1 MVRNKVGENML
12 VLGLTGNIG
21 CGKSS
26 VSTIFMENNIKVVDA
41 DIVARQIFDD
51 KNLLN
56 EVFSTF
62 GESIKNQDGSL
73 NRRALG
79 NIVFNDDEKLILL
92 NNLTHPKIK
101 QKILSKVEEYKNQ
114 GEKIVVIDAALLIED
129 DYIPYIQ
136 KLILITCRKEI
147 QINRII
153 ARDNCTK
160 EEAISRINSQMSQE
174 EKVKFA
180 DYIIDNSN
188 SFEELQKKV
197 LELISVLQGE
207 RE

>member
-1 MVRNKVGENML
+1 ML

-79 NIVFNDDEKLILL
+79 NIVFKDDEKLILL
-92 NNLTHPKIK
+92 NNLKSK
-101 QKILSKVEEYKNQ
+101 LILQVHDELIVEAVDEELELA
-114 GEKIVVIDAALLIED
+114 EKIVREEMENAQSMDV
-129 DYIPYIQ
+129 
-136 KLILITCRKEI
+136 KLDVDLNTGNSWYE
-147 QINRII
+147 
-153 ARDNCTK
+153 TK
-160 EEAISRINSQMSQE
+160 
-174 EKVKFA
+174 
-180 DYIIDNSN
+180 
-188 SFEELQKKV
+188 
-197 LELISVLQGE
+197 
-207 RE
+207 

>member
-1 MVRNKVGENML
+1 ML

-73 NRRALG
+73 NRRELG
-79 NIVFNDDEKLILL
+79 NIVFKDDENKTENTI
-92 NNLTHPKIK
+92 
-101 QKILSKVEEYKNQ
+101 
-114 GEKIVVIDAALLIED
+114 
-129 DYIPYIQ
+129 
-136 KLILITCRKEI
+136 
-147 QINRII
+147 
-153 ARDNCTK
+153 
-160 EEAISRINSQMSQE
+160 
-174 EKVKFA
+174 
-180 DYIIDNSN
+180 
-188 SFEELQKKV
+188 
-197 LELISVLQGE
+197 
-207 RE
+207 

>member
-1 MVRNKVGENML
+1 ML
-12 VLGLTGNIG
+12 ALGLTGNIG

-62 GESIKNQDGSL
+62 GKSIRNQDGSL

>member
-1 MVRNKVGENML
+1 ML

-62 GESIKNQDGSL
+62 GKSIRNQDGSL

>member
-1 MVRNKVGENML
+1 ML

-41 DIVARQIFDD
+41 DIVAMQIFDD

>member
-1 MVRNKVGENML
+1 ML

-51 KNLLN
+51 KGLLN

-62 GESIKNQDGSL
+62 GKSIRNQDGSL

-136 KLILITCRKEI
+136 KLILITCREDI

-174 EKVKFA
+174 DKKKFA

-188 SFEELQKKV
+188 SFEELQEKV

-207 RE
+207 KE

>member
-1 MVRNKVGENML
+1 ML

-62 GESIKNQDGSL
+62 GKSIRNQDGSL

-207 RE
+207 REWKKN

>member
-1 MVRNKVGENML
+1 ML

-114 GEKIVVIDAALLIED
+114 GEKIVVIDVALLIED
-129 DYIPYIQ
+129 IDKRLK
-136 KLILITCRKEI
+136 KL
-147 QINRII
+147 
-153 ARDNCTK
+153 DD
-160 EEAISRINSQMSQE
+160 ISDKDL
-174 EKVKFA
+174 EKSDAEFRRLVG
-180 DYIIDNSN
+180 DHI
-188 SFEELQKKV
+188 V
-197 LELISVLQGE
+197 LEKEGDHEFRKILRKLDKELNIE
-207 RE
+207 RKSPEK

>member
-1 MVRNKVGENML
+1 MYKELNLHLQHLLPKCPESHRKYTIENL
-12 VLGLTGNIG
+12 DQLPL
-21 CGKSS
+21 
-26 VSTIFMENNIKVVDA
+26 
-41 DIVARQIFDD
+41 
-51 KNLLN
+51 
-56 EVFSTF
+56 
-62 GESIKNQDGSL
+62 
-73 NRRALG
+73 
-79 NIVFNDDEKLILL
+79 
-92 NNLTHPKIK
+92 
-101 QKILSKVEEYKNQ
+101 EEYKNQ

-136 KLILITCRKEI
+136 KLILITCREDI

-174 EKVKFA
+174 DKKKFA

-188 SFEELQKKV
+188 SFEELQEKV

-207 RE
+207 KE

>member
-1 MVRNKVGENML
+1 ML

-56 EVFSTF
+56 EVFSTL

>member
-1 MVRNKVGENML
+1 M
-12 VLGLTGNIG
+12 
-21 CGKSS
+21 
-26 VSTIFMENNIKVVDA
+26 
-41 DIVARQIFDD
+41 
-51 KNLLN
+51 
-56 EVFSTF
+56 
-62 GESIKNQDGSL
+62 
-73 NRRALG
+73 
-79 NIVFNDDEKLILL
+79 
-92 NNLTHPKIK
+92 
-101 QKILSKVEEYKNQ
+101 
-114 GEKIVVIDAALLIED
+114 IDAALLIED

>member
-1 MVRNKVGENML
+1 ML

-62 GESIKNQDGSL
+62 GKSIRNQDGSL

-114 GEKIVVIDAALLIED
+114 GEKIVVIDATLLIED

>member
-1 MVRNKVGENML
+1 ML

-62 GESIKNQDGSL
+62 GKSIRNQDGSL
-73 NRRALG
+73 NRKALG
-79 NIVFNDDEKLILL
+79 NIVFNDDNKLIEL

-101 QKILSKVEEYKNQ
+101 EKILSEIEKVKLFNKN
-114 GEKIVVIDAALLIED
+114 IIVIDAALLIEAGYLEIVD
-129 DYIPYIQ
+129 KVLVITCNEDIQIKRIQ
-136 KLILITCRKEI
+136 K
-147 QINRII
+147 
-153 ARDNCTK
+153 RDNCSK
-160 EEAISRINSQMSQE
+160 EEALSRISSQISQE
-174 EKVKFA
+174 DKVKYA
-180 DYIIDNSN
+180 DYVLDNSGDL
-188 SFEELQKKV
+188 EELKEKTKEF
-197 LELISVLQGE
+197 LLYMKENWRG
-207 RE
+207 

>member
-1 MVRNKVGENML
+1 ML

-62 GESIKNQDGSL
+62 GKSIRNQDGSL

-114 GEKIVVIDAALLIED
+114 GEKIVVIDAELLIED

>member
-1 MVRNKVGENML
+1 
-12 VLGLTGNIG
+12 
-21 CGKSS
+21 
-26 VSTIFMENNIKVVDA
+26 
-41 DIVARQIFDD
+41 
-51 KNLLN
+51 
-56 EVFSTF
+56 
-62 GESIKNQDGSL
+62 
-73 NRRALG
+73 
-79 NIVFNDDEKLILL
+79 
-92 NNLTHPKIK
+92 
-101 QKILSKVEEYKNQ
+101 
-114 GEKIVVIDAALLIED
+114 VIDAALLIED

>member
-1 MVRNKVGENML
+1 
-12 VLGLTGNIG
+12 
-21 CGKSS
+21 
-26 VSTIFMENNIKVVDA
+26 MENNIKVVDA

>member
-1 MVRNKVGENML
+1 ML

-62 GESIKNQDGSL
+62 GKSIRNQDGSL

-174 EKVKFA
+174 EK
-180 DYIIDNSN
+180 S
-188 SFEELQKKV
+188 KV
-197 LELISVLQGE
+197 CRLYY
-207 RE
+207 R

>member
-1 MVRNKVGENML
+1 ML

-51 KNLLN
+51 KNLLK

-62 GESIKNQDGSL
+62 GKSIRNQDGSL

>member
-1 MVRNKVGENML
+1 ML

-73 NRRALG
+73 NRRSLG

-174 EKVKFA
+174 EKAKFA

>member
-1 MVRNKVGENML
+1 ML

-62 GESIKNQDGSL
+62 GKSIRNQDGSL
-73 NRRALG
+73 NRKALG
-79 NIVFNDDEKLILL
+79 NIVFNDDNKLIEL

-101 QKILSKVEEYKNQ
+101 EKILSEIEKVKLFNKN
-114 GEKIVVIDAALLIED
+114 IIVIDAALLIEAGYLEIVD
-129 DYIPYIQ
+129 KVLVITCNENIQIKRIQ
-136 KLILITCRKEI
+136 K
-147 QINRII
+147 
-153 ARDNCTK
+153 RDNCSK
-160 EEAISRINSQMSQE
+160 EEALSRISSQISQE
-174 EKVKFA
+174 DKVKYA
-180 DYIIDNSN
+180 DYVLDNSGDL
-188 SFEELQKKV
+188 EELKEKTKEF
-197 LELISVLQGE
+197 LLYMKENWRG
-207 RE
+207 

>member
-1 MVRNKVGENML
+1 ML

-62 GESIKNQDGSL
+62 GESIRNQDGSL

-174 EKVKFA
+174 ERVKFA

>member
-1 MVRNKVGENML
+1 ML

-41 DIVARQIFDD
+41 DIVARQIFDN

-56 EVFSTF
+56 EVCSTF
-62 GESIKNQDGSL
+62 GKSIRNQDGSL